1 MRYCILGFA
10 SFVFAAAVARA
21 HDDVVPY
28 ELDGKIATGG
38 HDDVLGTDNIT
49 QHVFGFDFG
58 EDPLDPYFIG
68 DPGINNG
75 AFAIG
80 VYPND
85 GLLPAN
91 FTLAFNVL
99 TNLQYWDGAGGVSFA
114 AAPADVTLGLNRASN
129 TVLISGT
136 GQSGTPPTIGSTGAS
151 GRLHVHINSLLNF
164 TDGTDPTPPNA
175 PDGIYLVGLELTLA
189 GSGLL
194 NSDPIYLVY
203 NNGLDEEIHD
213 EAIGWVEMNLVPEP
227 TGIAIVAPALALLAA
242 GGLARRRRAAS
253 RR

>member
-1 MRYCILGFA
+1 MRFCTIVFAVLVSTAGFA
-10 SFVFAAAVARA
+10 LA
-21 HDDVVPY
+21 HDDPVPY

-38 HDDVLGTDNIT
+38 HDDVLGTDNVT
-49 QHVFGFDFG
+49 QHVFGYDFG

-68 DPGINNG
+68 DPGFNNG
-75 AFAIG
+75 SFAIG

-91 FTLAFNVL
+91 FTLGFNVL
-99 TNLQYWDGAGGVSFA
+99 STLQYWDGTGAVSFA
-114 AAPADVTLGLNRASN
+114 AAPADVALGLNRGSS
-129 TVLISGT
+129 TVLVSGAGQT
-136 GQSGTPPTIGSTGAS
+136 GTVPAIGSTGAA
-151 GRLHVHINSLLNF
+151 GRLHVHLASLLNF

-175 PDGIYLVGLELTLA
+175 PDGIYLVGLDLKLP

-194 NSDPIYLVY
+194 NSDPIYFVY

-227 TGIAIVAPALALLAA
+227 AGWTMMAAGLALLAA
-242 GGLARRRRAAS
+242 CGWARQRRLANR
-253 RR
+253 